1 MASQLTQSK
10 KRALDDMDTNTI
22 NTSTSDEEISK
33 ECENFQM
40 RDVMHGITNIQNT
53 LANLL
58 LRIDGQG
65 RHLDEVTKDIR
76 GKHGI
81 QERLENVQEQANDT
95 IYITTELQEK
105 QKKMEREL
113 SRMKDYIVRLEYC
126 VKTQSEQILEL
137 RSRAIEDNIIVSG
150 VDEKAPEIKN
160 PENLVKIISNVFA
173 VEMEIPAETVDSLQ
187 IYKVFRMGEYDKHRK
202 YPRPVCVQF
211 VNKSHKDIVMRHI
224 KILKDKKSPIRVS
237 QHQPEEVR
245 EKRKHLYDVQKKYAD
260 RNIETVL
267 KGQKLIFTQSKTVY
281 REKIGSRPMADEIIS
296 GEEVK
301 IAIST
306 GKTTEDNGNRF
317 AAHATPVDSY
327 KQVRRSLVEVMRTDN
342 TTSASHNIYAF
353 RFTSNDGTI
362 HEGSEDD
369 GEHGAGRMLLKTL
382 ADNDINNALVVVSRW
397 CGSKIG
403 SRRFTHITE
412 VGMSAARNMPVPV

>member
-1 MASQLTQSK
+1 MASQLNQSK
-10 KRALDDMDTNTI
+10 KRGLDDMDTH
-22 NTSTSDEEISK
+22 TSDGEISEK
-33 ECENFQM
+33 TGDFHM
-40 RDVMHGITNIQNT
+40 RDVMHGINNIQNT

-81 QERLENVQEQANDT
+81 QERLESVQEQANDT
-95 IYITTELQEK
+95 IYITTELHEK

-137 RSRAIEDNIIVSG
+137 KTRAMEDNIIVSG

-160 PENLVKIISNVFA
+160 PENLAKIISNVFTA
-173 VEMEIPAETVDSLQ
+173 EMEIPAETVDSLQ
-187 IYKVFRMGEYDKHRK
+187 IYKLFRMGEYDKQRK
-202 YPRPVCVQF
+202 YPRPICVQF
-211 VNKSHKDIVMRHI
+211 ANKSHKDIVMRHI
-224 KILKDKKSPIRVS
+224 KILKDKQSPIRVS
-237 QHQPEEVR
+237 QHQPEEIR
-245 EKRKHLYDVQKKYAD
+245 EKRKHLYDVQKQYAD

-267 KGQKLIFTQSKTVY
+267 KGQKLIFTQSKSVY
-281 REKIGSRPMADEIIS
+281 RDKIGSRPMADEIIS

-317 AAHATPVDSY
+317 AAHSTPVDSY
-327 KQVRRSLVEVMRTDN
+327 KQVRRSLVEVMRTEN
-342 TTSASHNIYAF
+342 TASASHNIYAF
-353 RFTSNDGTI
+353 RFSTSDGTA

-369 GEHGAGRMLLKTL
+369 GEHGAGRMLLKAL

-403 SRRFTHITE
+403 PRRFTHINE
-412 VGMSAARNMPVPV
+412 VGLSAARNMPVPV

>member
-126 VKTQSEQILEL
+126 VKIQS
-137 RSRAIEDNIIVSG
+137 
-150 VDEKAPEIKN
+150 
-160 PENLVKIISNVFA
+160 
-173 VEMEIPAETVDSLQ
+173 
-187 IYKVFRMGEYDKHRK
+187 
-202 YPRPVCVQF
+202 
-211 VNKSHKDIVMRHI
+211 
-224 KILKDKKSPIRVS
+224 
-237 QHQPEEVR
+237 
-245 EKRKHLYDVQKKYAD
+245 
-260 RNIETVL
+260 
-267 KGQKLIFTQSKTVY
+267 QKLIFTQSKTVY

-382 ADNDINNALVVVSRW
+382 TDNDINNALVVVSRW

-403 SRRFTHITE
+403 PRRFTHITE

>member
-1 MASQLTQSK
+1 MASQLNQSK
-10 KRALDDMDTNTI
+10 KRGLDDMDTH
-22 NTSTSDEEISK
+22 TSDGEISEK
-33 ECENFQM
+33 TGDFHM
-40 RDVMHGITNIQNT
+40 RDVMHGINNIQNT

-81 QERLENVQEQANDT
+81 QERLESVQEQANDT
-95 IYITTELQEK
+95 IYITTELHEK

-126 VKTQSEQILEL
+126 VKTQ
-137 RSRAIEDNIIVSG
+137 
-150 VDEKAPEIKN
+150 K
-160 PENLVKIISNVFA
+160 
-173 VEMEIPAETVDSLQ
+173 
-187 IYKVFRMGEYDKHRK
+187 
-202 YPRPVCVQF
+202 
-211 VNKSHKDIVMRHI
+211 
-224 KILKDKKSPIRVS
+224 
-237 QHQPEEVR
+237 
-245 EKRKHLYDVQKKYAD
+245 
-260 RNIETVL
+260 TVL
-267 KGQKLIFTQSKTVY
+267 KGQKLIFTQSKSVY
-281 REKIGSRPMADEIIS
+281 RDKIGSRPMADEIIS

-317 AAHATPVDSY
+317 AAHSTPVDSY
-327 KQVRRSLVEVMRTDN
+327 KQVRRSLVEVVRTEN
-342 TTSASHNIYAF
+342 TASASHNIYAF
-353 RFTSNDGTI
+353 RFSTSDGTA

-369 GEHGAGRMLLKTL
+369 GEHGAGRMLLKAL

-403 SRRFTHITE
+403 PRRFTHINE
-412 VGMSAARNMPVPV
+412 VGLSAARNMPVPV

>member
-126 VKTQSEQILEL
+126 VKIQSEQILEL
-137 RSRAIEDNIIVSG
+137 R
-150 VDEKAPEIKN
+150 
-160 PENLVKIISNVFA
+160 
-173 VEMEIPAETVDSLQ
+173 
-187 IYKVFRMGEYDKHRK
+187 
-202 YPRPVCVQF
+202 
-211 VNKSHKDIVMRHI
+211 
-224 KILKDKKSPIRVS
+224 
-237 QHQPEEVR
+237 
-245 EKRKHLYDVQKKYAD
+245 
-260 RNIETVL
+260 
-267 KGQKLIFTQSKTVY
+267 QSKTVY

-382 ADNDINNALVVVSRW
+382 TDNDINNALVVVSRW

-403 SRRFTHITE
+403 PRRFTHITE